1 MTEEKKSKE
10 AHEVAPEGKDE
21 AVAELSES
29 PEELRAAL
37 EEARARA
44 EEYLDQWKRAE
55 AAFANFKK
63 RNEKE
68 REEFFR
74 FANGALI
81 AKIIP
86 ILDDFERA
94 LATVPGKMYALTW
107 LDGIFLIQRKLLA
120 VLQQEGVK
128 EIEVQVGAGFDPN
141 LHEAVAYEG
150 SPDHQEGQIIE
161 VLQKGYMLH
170 DRIIR
175 PALVRVAK

>member
-1 MTEEKKSKE
+1 M
-10 AHEVAPEGKDE
+10 
-21 AVAELSES
+21 
-29 PEELRAAL
+29 
-37 EEARARA
+37 
-44 EEYLDQWKRAE
+44 Q
-55 AAFANFKK
+55 
-63 RNEKE
+63 
-68 REEFFR
+68 
-74 FANGALI
+74 
-81 AKIIP
+81 
-86 ILDDFERA
+86 
-94 LATVPGKMYALTW
+94 ALTW

-128 EIEVQVGAGFDPN
+128 EIEAQAGQGFDPN